1 MRPLKT
7 TRSGPPRPPV
17 AASALAL
24 ALACQGPSAP
34 SSTASSAVVAP
45 VASTAS
51 TAAPAPPAPLRL
63 VVLLVVDQL
72 PSWSFERDRPLM
84 RQGIRRLLDQ
94 GALWTH
100 ASYPYAATNTAPGH
114 AAIATGAPPAITGI
128 TTNRPVDR
136 RTGKPTEIDSDPGFP
151 VFDVLTGE
159 ELPREGVSNLALRV
173 PGIAEALHSRPGA
186 RAVAISLKSRSA
198 AFVLGQHPDVALWF
212 DSTNRAMTTSKA
224 FAAAPPAWL
233 KTFATSEPAAPLLA
247 ALWKPSPAVDFAG
260 HTGRGDDAAG
270 EGDADGLGKTFDHDL
285 GRTKDPAKAFVA
297 TPMASALLVE
307 TALAALAGEALG
319 ADDVPDVLAI
329 SFSAHDYAGHAWG
342 QESWERLDHL
352 LRLDEEI
359 GRLLAAL
366 DERVGVDR
374 YAVLLTSDHGA
385 TPIVEDSL
393 AAGRDAHR
401 VPTSLVKKTAETA
414 AAAAL
419 VGAGAGPWVLGV
431 SDVDIVMSPAFAA
444 LAPEARGRGLDAVIA
459 AVRELPGIGFV
470 GSTDFTTGCDAQPDL
485 EARICRSVYP
495 GRSGEI
501 YYAAARYSF
510 IGDGL
515 ATSHG
520 APNPEEREVPLI
532 VLAPGVAHGVS
543 DEPVSMLRVA
553 PTVAR
558 LLGVAPPE
566 RATAAPLVP

>member
-1 MRPLKT
+1 M
-7 TRSGPPRPPV
+7 
-17 AASALAL
+17 L
-24 ALACQGPSAP
+24 ALACQGAGAP
-34 SSTASSAVVAP
+34 SSSTPSAVAAP
-45 VASTAS
+45 VASSAGATSSATARG
-51 TAAPAPPAPLRL
+51 APGPLRL

-136 RTGKPTEIDSDPGFP
+136 RTGKPTEIDLDPGFP
-151 VFDVLTGE
+151 VFDVMTGD
-159 ELPREGVSNLALRV
+159 ELPRDGVSNQALRA

-198 AFVLGQHPDVALWF
+198 AFVLGQRPDVALWF
-212 DSTNRAMTTSKA
+212 DSTKRAMTTSKA
-224 FAAAPPAWL
+224 FAVTPPAWL
-233 KTFATSEPAAPLLA
+233 KALATSEPAAPLLA

-260 HTGRGDDAAG
+260 HTGRGDDGAG

-297 TPMASALLVE
+297 TPMASTLLVE

-319 ADDVPDVLAI
+319 ADEVPDVLAI

-374 YAVLLTSDHGA
+374 YAVVLTSDHGA

-419 VGAGAGPWVLGV
+419 VGEGAGPWVLGV

-459 AVRELPGIGFV
+459 AVRELPGIGFA
-470 GSTDFTTGCDAQPDL
+470 GRTEFTTGCDAQPEL

-495 GRSGEI
+495 GRSGEV

-532 VLAPGVAHGVS
+532 VLAPGVAHAVS
-543 DEPVSMLRVA
+543 DERVSMLRVA

-566 RATAAPLVP
+566 RATEASLVP